1 MGGDVTGSQ
10 DRAWLHPVD
19 WGKFWEL
26 ALIELSSCSD
36 VLSLFLMTL

>member
-19 WGKFWEL
+19 WGKFWEPAQGL
-26 ALIELSSCSD
+26 AYL
-36 VLSLFLMTL
+36 LF